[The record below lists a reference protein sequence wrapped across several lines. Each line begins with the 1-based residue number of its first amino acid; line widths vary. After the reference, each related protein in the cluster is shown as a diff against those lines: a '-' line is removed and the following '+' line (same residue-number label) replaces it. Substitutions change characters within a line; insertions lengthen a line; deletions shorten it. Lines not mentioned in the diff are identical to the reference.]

1 MTLKRLNIDE
11 ETSWKWVICHLG
23 IYVTDA
29 YPDLEDASL
38 NELENDTESDGK
50 DLKEETFIDE
60 ELATKPKPPPFSWG
74 IHAGIVMPWDKKFIE
89 LSEND
94 DYLEDFFVNKNVT
107 KTDENT
113 IKDDTKDKDK
123 GVFVIPTNPILIDTK
138 IAEEEEEI
146 YEVEVAGI

>member
-1 MTLKRLNIDE
+1 
-11 ETSWKWVICHLG
+11 
-23 IYVTDA
+23 
-29 YPDLEDASL
+29 
-38 NELENDTESDGK
+38 
-50 DLKEETFIDE
+50 
-60 ELATKPKPPPFSWG
+60 
-74 IHAGIVMPWDKKFIE
+74 MPWDKKFIE

-146 YEVEVAGI
+146 YEVEVAGIQIDFGQDILDILGYTGPDLGFPASNNDV